1 MDPLSL
7 LALSVGL
14 AMDAFAVAIS
24 MGLTLPRVRTT
35 QMLRLAVAFGGFQAL
50 MPVVGWLAGR
60 TLAGQGWVAAY
71 DHWIAFVLL
80 GGLGAKMIYEAR
92 FLPDSEED
100 KAVEKDP
107 TMSVTLIVLAI
118 ATSIDALL
126 VGVSLSLLRV
136 TIFGPSIVIGLTA
149 AAFAA
154 VGIHLGHRFGHKLGT
169 KVEVFGGLAL
179 IAIGVRILVEHLM
192 NPTPM
197 G

>member
-1 MDPLSL
+1 MDLLSTFA
-7 LALSVGL
+7 LAVGL

-24 MGLTLPRVRTT
+24 IGLTLPRVRTN
-35 QMLRLAVAFGGFQAL
+35 QMLRLALAFGGFQFL

-60 TLAGQGWVAAY
+60 TLAEYDWVAAY

-92 FLPDSEED
+92 FLPKEPESAEAER
-100 KAVEKDP
+100 DP
-107 TMSVTLIVLAI
+107 TKSLTLIVLAI

-136 TIFGPSIVIGLTA
+136 TIFTPSLVIGVTA

-154 VGIHLGHRFGHKLGT
+154 VGIHLGHRFGHRLGT

-179 IAIGVRILVEHLM
+179 IAIGLRILIDHLM
-192 NPTPM
+192 NPTPL